1 MSQKKKT
8 TAQSKRPRKAPSN
21 QTGGTAWGKK
31 VAAAISGKMQSAD
44 MKKLILLNFPYII
57 AFYMVEK
64 AAWLYRHC
72 NGDTIVDRLMVLFMN
87 FGLAY
92 KSYLPSVHPF
102 DLLVGLIGAAALKAV
117 IYFKGKNAK
126 KYRQGEEYGSARWG
140 NAKDIEPF
148 IDPVFENNVLLT
160 QTERLMMSG
169 RPKHPKYARN
179 KNVIVIGGSGSGK
192 TRFFVKPNLM
202 QMPEKVSYVCT
213 DPKGTIIIECGKM
226 LSDAGYKIKVLN
238 TINFKKSMHY
248 NPFHYIRSEKDIL
261 KLVNTII
268 ANTKGDGEKSGED
281 FWVKAERLLY
291 CALIGYIYYE
301 APEEEQ
307 NFSTLLEFINASEA
321 REDDEEFK
329 NPVDELFEDLEKAKP
344 EHFAVRQYKKYKL
357 AAGVVCSKR
366 LLNQAVG
373 KSLRTH
379 NLKPK
384 KGAQV
389 MRKNEKITA
398 LYERLSRDDFGKDDD
413 QQRESNSISNQK
425 AMLEEFAARQGFTN
439 IVHFTDDGISGTCF
453 DRPGFLAMMKE
464 VEAGNV
470 EYLCIKDMSRM
481 GRDYLKVGQ
490 IMEIL
495 RQRGVRLIAI
505 NDGVDSARGDDDFT
519 PFRNIMNE
527 YYARDTSR
535 KIRSTFQSK
544 GKSGKHL
551 TGTVIYG
558 YLWNEARDQW
568 LVDPEA
574 AEVVKRIFAMTI
586 DGYGPYQI
594 ASKLK
599 EEKVL
604 IPSAYLARHGE
615 GVNKN
620 KAFKDVY
627 GWGSS
632 TICNLLEKRE
642 YLGHTINFKTRKHF
656 KDKKSH
662 YVPEDEWTIFENTHE
677 PIIDQQTFDLVQKI
691 RGNVRR
697 YPDGWGEAAPLTG
710 LLYCA
715 DCGGK
720 MYVHR
725 TNNGKRISQYTCSQY
740 SKVPVGKLC
749 TTQHRINED
758 VVLSLVSEMLK
769 AIAEYAKHDRAEFV
783 RVVQEAQSSQQTA
796 EVKKQRTR
804 LATAK
809 QRVSEL
815 EVLLCKIYEDNILG
829 KLSDSRYATLDAQ
842 YEKEQSELTVEIS
855 DLEKA
860 IKSYEKHEKDAD
872 RFIALID
879 KYENFDKLTIAMLN
893 EFIEKILVHE
903 RDRKGSIQTTQEVE
917 IYFNFVGRFVPPAF
931 GEVEL
936 TPEELEE
943 IRKREE
949 RKDRLHQNYLK
960 RKASGAQKRYEDKIK
975 GRKKAEIEAK
985 KAAIRAEDIAK
996 GVFVPVSS
1004 LPQREPQ
1011 KGAQIA

>member
-1 MSQKKKT
+1 
-8 TAQSKRPRKAPSN
+8 
-21 QTGGTAWGKK
+21 
-31 VAAAISGKMQSAD
+31 
-44 MKKLILLNFPYII
+44 MKKQFDIKKLVLLNLPY
-57 AFYMVEK
+57 
-64 AAWLYRHC
+64 L
-72 NGDTIVDRLMVLFMN
+72 LMGLFATN
-87 FGLAY
+87 FGEAWRLAQGANASE
-92 KSYLPSVHPF
+92 KFLSLFAVLPGALQSFWPSLHPL
-102 DLLVGLIGAAALKAV
+102 DLLVGLCCGAGLRLAVYLKS
-117 IYFKGKNAK
+117 KNAK
-126 KYRQGEEYGSARWG
+126 KYRHGMEYGSARWG
-140 NAKDIEPF
+140 IREDIAPY
-148 IDPVFENNVLLT
+148 IDPVFQNNVILT
-160 QTERLMMSG
+160 KTESLTMNS
-169 RPKHPKYARN
+169 RPKEPKTARN
-179 KNVIVIGGSGSGK
+179 KNVLVIGGSGSGK
-192 TRFFVKPNLM
+192 TRFWLKPNLM
-202 QMPEKVSYVCT
+202 QMHSSYVVT
-213 DPKGTIIIECGKM
+213 DPKGTILVECGKM
-226 LSDAGYKIKVLN
+226 LQRGAPKLGKDGKPMKDKHGKVIYEPYRIKVLN
-238 TINFKKSMHY
+238 TINFRKSMHY
-248 NPFHYIRSEKDIL
+248 NPFAYIHSEKDIL
-261 KLVNTII
+261 KLVTTLI
-268 ANTKGDGEKSGED
+268 ANTKGEGKAGDD
-281 FWVKAERLLY
+281 FWVKAETLLY
-291 CALIGYIYYE
+291 CALIGYIHYE
-301 APEEEQ
+301 APVEEQ
-307 NFSTLLEFINASEA
+307 NFSTLIEFINAMEV

-329 NPVDELFEDLEKAKP
+329 NPVDLMFDALEAEKP
-344 EHFAVRQYKKYKL
+344 NHFAVRQYKKYKL

-574 AEVVKRIFAMTI
+574 ADVVKRIFAMTI

-620 KAFKDVY
+620 KTFKDVY

-632 TICNLLEKRE
+632 TICNILEKRE

-677 PIIDQQTFDLVQKI
+677 AIIDQQTFDLVQKI

-783 RVVQEAQSSQQTA
+783 RVVQEAQSSQQTT
-796 EVKKQRTR
+796 EVRKQRTR

-842 YEKEQSELTVEIS
+842 YEKEQSELTAEIS
-855 DLEKA
+855 VLEKA
-860 IKSYEKHEKDAD
+860 VKSYEKHEKDAD

-1004 LPQREPQ
+1004 LPQREPM
-1011 KGAQIA
+1011 KGVQTA